1 MDFSDSPSEAAFR
14 AEAAAFLEA
23 HAPAEGIGSYSSGD
37 DQIEVFHRHVAWQKV
52 CAEHGWGA
60 ITWPTQCGGR
70 GAGPIEQI
78 IWNTECTK
86 CGLGHSML
94 AVGIGMVGPT
104 LIAHGTAEQR
114 ERYLGPLLR
123 AEETWCQLFSEP
135 GAGSDLAGLAT
146 RAVRDGDDWVVNG
159 QKTWSSSADHND
171 LGILIARTD
180 SSLPKHQGLTYFLV
194 DMKTPGI
201 DVQPLGEMTGE
212 SHFNETFLN
221 DVRVPDHRRVGEV
234 GEGWQVAQTTLLN
247 ERMYMS
253 GLTSMLD
260 FDRLVA
266 LVKECHPNG
275 APLAIREGVARVYTQ
290 LRSLELLNARVVTKL
305 GKGQMP
311 TAESSVMKLAL
322 ARMLSDGADLALQV
336 MGPRA
341 LLREGYWQNE
351 FLFAPAWHIAGGTD
365 QIQKNLCAERV
376 LGLPRDPHDV
386 RNVPF
391 EDLPAS

>member
-1 MDFSDSPSEAAFR
+1 MRSFSWSENTF
-14 AEAAAFLEA
+14 
-23 HAPAEGIGSYSSGD
+23 IKT
-37 DQIEVFHRHVAWQKV
+37 KV
-52 CAEHGWGA
+52 
-60 ITWPTQCGGR
+60 
-70 GAGPIEQI
+70 
-78 IWNTECTK
+78 
-86 CGLGHSML
+86 
-94 AVGIGMVGPT
+94 
-104 LIAHGTAEQR
+104 
-114 ERYLGPLLR
+114 
-123 AEETWCQLFSEP
+123 
-135 GAGSDLAGLAT
+135 
-146 RAVRDGDDWVVNG
+146 
-159 QKTWSSSADHND
+159 
-171 LGILIARTD
+171 
-180 SSLPKHQGLTYFLV
+180 
-194 DMKTPGI
+194 KTPGI

-234 GEGWQVAQTTLLN
+234 GQGWQVAQTTLLN

-266 LVKECHPNG
+266 LVRECHPNG
-275 APLAIREGVARVYTQ
+275 APPAIREGVARVYTQ

-336 MGPRA
+336 MGPKA

-365 QIQKNLCAERV
+365 QIQKNVCAERV